1 MECRDVRPLVDAFV
15 SDQLLVETTEAI
27 VAHLERCPACRAE
40 VEGLRRLRAA
50 TRSAFANAR
59 ELEAR
64 PEFLSSL
71 HGRLQAE
78 AARQTRVTR
87 PRWTWLA
94 VAASLTLLIMAGTGW
109 REWTV
114 RSLTALVNA
123 AVRDHR
129 FCTLT
134 STPGA
139 QRMSLEEAARRYGVF
154 NRALETVQPQVDS
167 LDGGPIRILERH
179 SCVFDGERFA
189 HIVLAYKGS
198 TVSLLVPETGNQSAR
213 VWGLGPPAGGP
224 PSALVAQDGFHVAA
238 FPSPGRLVFVVSDLP
253 QHDVQDVARAMA
265 GPVTQALGTH

>member
-179 SCVFDGERFA
+179 SVSSTA
-189 HIVLAYKGS
+189 SGS
-198 TVSLLVPETGNQSAR
+198 RTSCSPTRAR
-213 VWGLGPPAGGP
+213 RCRCSCQRPATKARASGDWDRPPADRRP
-224 PSALVAQDGFHVAA
+224 RSWRRMDSTSRPFRAPAA
-238 FPSPGRLVFVVSDLP
+238 WCSSCPTFRSMTSRMSRERWP
-253 QHDVQDVARAMA
+253 AR
-265 GPVTQALGTH
+265 

>member
-1 MECRDVRPLVDAFV
+1 MDCREVRPLLEAFV
-15 SDQLLVETTEAI
+15 SDQLLVETTEGI

-50 TRSAFANAR
+50 TRSAFATAR
-59 ELEAR
+59 ELDAR

-71 HGRLQAE
+71 RDRLQAD
-78 AARQTRVTR
+78 AARQKPATR

-94 VAASLTLLIMAGTGW
+94 MAASVTLLIVAGTGW

-114 RSLTALVNA
+114 RSLTALVSA

-129 FCTLT
+129 FCNVT

-139 QRMSLEEAARRYGVF
+139 QRMTLEEAARRFGTF

-167 LDGGPIRILERH
+167 LDGGTVRVLERH

-198 TVSLLVPETGNQSAR
+198 TVSLLVPETGNRSAR
-213 VWGLGPPAGGP
+213 VWGLGPPASGAP
-224 PSALVAQDGFHVAA
+224 DALAAPDGFHVAA
-238 FPSPGRLVFVVSDLP
+238 FHGSRRLVFVVSDLP
-253 QHDVQDVARAMA
+253 QRDVQDVARAMA
-265 GPVTQALGTH
+265 GPMLQALGTN